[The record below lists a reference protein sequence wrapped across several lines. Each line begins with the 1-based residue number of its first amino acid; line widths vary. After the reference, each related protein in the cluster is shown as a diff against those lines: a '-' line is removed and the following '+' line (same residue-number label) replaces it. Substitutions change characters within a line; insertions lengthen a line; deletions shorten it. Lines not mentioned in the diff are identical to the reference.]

1 MAPIQSDIFTAL
13 RAFIQGLITT
23 EVIQGLGNGTPMP
36 LGSFISMTAINQS
49 RLATNIDAYIDPKPA
64 AGSKSIQQQTKYTI
78 QLDCY
83 GPLSSDWAN
92 ILSAVFRDEYACI
105 ALAPN
110 IQPLY
115 ADDPVMSPLIDGE
128 QQYEQRWIVNA
139 VIQYNPVLL
148 TPMQF
153 ADVININNII
163 SF

>member
-1 MAPIQSDIFTAL
+1 MTPIQSDIFTSL
-13 RAFIQGLITT
+13 RAFIQSLITT

-36 LGSFISMTAINQS
+36 LGSFICMTAINQS
-49 RLATNIDAYIDPKPA
+49 RLATNIDFYNDLKPLI
-64 AGSKSIQQQTKYTI
+64 GTKSIQQQTKYTI
-78 QLDCY
+78 QIDCY

-92 ILSAVFRDEYACI
+92 TLSAVFRDEYACI

-115 ADDPVMSPLIDGE
+115 SDDPVMSPLIDGE

-139 VIQYNPVLL
+139 ALQYNPVIL

-153 ADVININNII
+153 ADVINITNTI
-163 SF
+163 SI